1 MRTNPVFGE
10 AGTGPDNLRGARA
23 RLIQENAFKDP
34 DLDWVWFNPD
44 GFFLFLYDVLL
55 PLKYLVYLIAPLALI
70 GLFVVFNNLQALITD
85 HVYFRAPLTVLQ
97 LLLFS
102 MLTVNLFTQIGRG
115 IVNRGFGMEV
125 DGFGIRMVLGVVP
138 RFGIHATGI
147 AQLSKR
153 QQLWVHAAPLL
164 IRMASF
170 GCCSVIW
177 IMTRSNGTHIA
188 FLALMITSISFIS
201 FFISLNP
208 LVNSNGYKLLST
220 WLDTPNLRRKG
231 YRTLLGKHNGSE
243 SNQGS
248 SNQLAYKAY
257 ALASATFWLVLI
269 GMAVYLAATWMET
282 NMSGTGVFLF
292 LLIFLYFV
300 ISFVRNSKSR
310 RAEMNSNIQNRPGL
324 RGRGRFQQRF
334 QDQLEPDIDEET
346 ENVIKKKK
354 PRWLKYLIAL
364 VLLVVAFIP
373 YPYETGGAF
382 TVLPAEQEWI
392 YGETKGIVKNVF
404 HNGNEHLPA
413 GELIAKLSSHDQEEA
428 VQVTVAAIAEQR
440 AKLEEL
446 LTTPTK
452 EDIEVAKSN
461 LNTAQTHY
469 KYSSES
475 AKRLEALYKDGN
487 VSLDVYQDEEKQ
499 MEVDKMQVVEASA
512 NLNKVM
518 AGPHPMEIEAAK
530 SELKRLEEKLK
541 FDQSELEMTDLVM
554 PMDGYLV
561 TRNLKQTIGKY
572 LDEGDMFAVV
582 ENTSSVRVEIGIPEA
597 DISDVKIGAKVRLKL
612 WAYPD
617 IIVEGVVSEIDRNIT
632 EDTFGDVIIVTAI
645 IDNQNGLLQ
654 SGMTGFGKVDGGS
667 KFVIVAFT
675 RMIVR
680 FFRVE
685 LWSWIP

>member
-1 MRTNPVFGE
+1 LFG
-10 AGTGPDNLRGARA
+10 
-23 RLIQENAFKDP
+23 RLS
-34 DLDWVWFNPD
+34 
-44 GFFLFLYDVLL
+44 G
-55 PLKYLVYLIAPLALI
+55 
-70 GLFVVFNNLQALITD
+70 
-85 HVYFRAPLTVLQ
+85 
-97 LLLFS
+97 
-102 MLTVNLFTQIGRG
+102 
-115 IVNRGFGMEV
+115 
-125 DGFGIRMVLGVVP
+125 
-138 RFGIHATGI
+138 
-147 AQLSKR
+147 QLSNE
-153 QQLWVHAAPLL
+153 
-164 IRMASF
+164 
-170 GCCSVIW
+170 G
-177 IMTRSNGTHIA
+177 
-188 FLALMITSISFIS
+188 
-201 FFISLNP
+201 
-208 LVNSNGYKLLST
+208 NSDL
-220 WLDTPNLRRKG
+220 
-231 YRTLLGKHNGSE
+231 
-243 SNQGS
+243 
-248 SNQLAYKAY
+248 LAYKAY
-257 ALASATFWLVLI
+257 ALASATFWLLLI
-269 GMAVYLAATWMET
+269 GMVVYFSATWLET

-310 RAEMNSNIQNRPGL
+310 RAEMNSNIQNRPGM

-334 QDQLEPDIDEET
+334 QDQLEPDIDEESVD
-346 ENVIKKKK
+346 EIQKKK

-392 YGETKGIVKNVF
+392 YGETKGIVNNVF
-404 HNGNEHLPA
+404 HNGNEHLPV